1 MNQNYNNL
9 QNQQLNVPNLV
20 SNIENNIDTFGNS
33 NMNTYVPIKNEN
45 LTYNPNIENLNS
57 SQSGTM
63 NNMQQNPMNN
73 MQQNHM
79 NNMQQIPMNNMQ
91 QNHMNNMQQ
100 IPMNNMQQMAMNN
113 MQQIN
118 SKNNIVNT
126 IETLENTKPGWFS
139 NKGKKIKQFLIYAIL
154 FIIFSHS
161 KMNEILCSKIPFLDS
176 FYSNIPC
183 ITLKGCLI
191 SIVIMLINY
200 LLNF

>member
-63 NNMQQNPMNN
+63 NNMQQ
-73 MQQNHM
+73 
-79 NNMQQIPMNNMQ
+79 
-91 QNHMNNMQQ
+91 
-100 IPMNNMQQMAMNN
+100 IPMNNMQQMPMNNMQQMPMNN

-161 KMNEILCSKIPFLDS
+161 KMNEILCSKIPYLDT